1 MKVNLS
7 IKRLEE
13 QIRFLQSKLNLLLI
27 HFTIETKSIA
37 DPPQSPNPF
46 FPVIQDTPLATQYP
60 DKMSNLQ
67 TGLHELRS
75 NGSGRDEIIHFR
87 AVFINQAESK
97 VS

>member
-1 MKVNLS
+1 MILQLAHDGKLVNKKFKGADS
-7 IKRLEE
+7 
-13 QIRFLQSKLNLLLI
+13 F
-27 HFTIETKSIA
+27 FTIETKSVA
-37 DPPQSPNPF
+37 DLPQSPDPF

-60 DKMSNLQ
+60 DKISNLQ

-75 NGSGRDEIIHFR
+75 NESGGDEIIHFR